1 MLQVEPFLL
10 AEKVG
15 QNQMMV
21 AAVVGVVVAEVA
33 VIVEVVLA

>member
-21 AAVVGVVVAEVA
+21 AAVVGVVVEVA
-33 VIVEVVLA
+33 VIVEVELA